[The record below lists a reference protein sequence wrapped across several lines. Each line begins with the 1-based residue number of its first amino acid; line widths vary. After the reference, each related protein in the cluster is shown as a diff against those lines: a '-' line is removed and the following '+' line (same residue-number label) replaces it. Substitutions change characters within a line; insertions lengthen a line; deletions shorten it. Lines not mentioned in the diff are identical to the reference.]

1 MRETFSENLKK
12 LGRPSA
18 GEKLVAAVLLSVIV
32 LWIVPSA
39 IRAWSY
45 SDPSLTPTANILAQV
60 LPEAGPALIGLIALA
75 LLRADGK
82 PLLAWDEELHAI
94 DWNIIFL
101 FGGGIALGL
110 GLERSGFAAWLG
122 RCGNRRGGAGPPP
135 PPFTIFALPA
145 PSGRSPRFPAA
156 TLAVLL
162 TAATS
167 APFVALGAG
176 VN

>member
-12 LGRPSA
+12 LGRPSP

-101 FGGGIALGL
+101 LGGHPGPGL
-110 GLERSGFAAWLG
+110 AHLSSVSEACHDRSVNGW
-122 RCGNRRGGAGPPP
+122 AG
-135 PPFTIFALPA
+135 PA
-145 PSGRSPRFPAA
+145 PS
-156 TLAVLL
+156 
-162 TAATS
+162 
-167 APFVALGAG
+167 
-176 VN
+176 